1 MSDRIPVFVFADDP
15 ISQVGVSSQLRPRPE
30 VWVVDSEDFDQ
41 AAVAVVVV
49 EQVDESAVRT
59 LRAMGRNGC
68 PRVVAVVTH
77 LDDAGLLR
85 AVEAGVAGILRRSE
99 ALPEKLVAAIFAA
112 AAGQGTL
119 APDLLGRL
127 MSQVGELGRQV
138 LAPRGLGLSGL
149 SEREIDVLRLLSEG
163 CDTADVARKLLY
175 SERTVKNVI
184 HDVTTRL
191 QLRNRSH
198 AVAYALRHGLI

>member
-1 MSDRIPVFVFADDP
+1 MSDRVPVFVYADDS
-15 ISQVGVSSQLRPRPE
+15 ISQVGLSSQLRPRPE
-30 VWVVDSEDFDQ
+30 VWVVDADDIDR
-41 AAVAVVVV
+41 AAVAVVVA
-49 EQVDESAVRT
+49 EEVDEATVRT
-59 LRAMGRNGC
+59 LRAVQRNGC
-68 PRVVAVVTH
+68 PQVLAVVTH
-77 LDDAGLLR
+77 LNDAGLLR
-85 AVEAGVAGILRRSE
+85 AVEAGVAGLLRRSE
-99 ALPEKLVAAIFAA
+99 ATPENLVAAITAA

-127 MSQVGELGRQV
+127 MTQVGELGRQV

-149 SEREIDVLRLLSEG
+149 SEREIAVLKLLSEG

-184 HDVTTRL
+184 HDVTSRL